1 MLIFVD
7 LTEAYWGGDAENR
20 RAHPTCAFLSTVGDT
35 FVDNDGAH
43 TFDSL
48 EEVEMALGA
57 RGVAL
62 VPPGFFD
69 GARSK

>member
-1 MLIFVD
+1 MLRFVD
-7 LTEAYWGGDAENR
+7 LTEAYWGGDPENM
-20 RAHPTCAFLSTVGDT
+20 RAHPTCAFLSTALDC

-48 EEVEMALGA
+48 AEVEAALGD
-57 RGVAL
+57 RGLAL

-69 GARSK
+69 GTRS